1 MKVAIIGGSG
11 RMGQWFARLLIKEG
25 REVVITGRNQ
35 KKLVA
40 VGKQL
45 GVEVATN
52 TEAVKDADV
61 ILLSVP
67 IDNLEE
73 VVKQISP
80 HIQPKQVIVD
90 ITSIKVFPVEVM
102 HKYLKSGLILGMHP
116 MFGPGAN
123 DIANQNFVLTPTSDD
138 EQVLA
143 EKVRGYLESKGAR
156 VTLMTPEEHDTMVAI
171 TLGLSH
177 FIAIT
182 SADALLS
189 LDKSGKMGLMGG
201 STYRLLRV
209 LIESVLSEDP
219 ELYASLQMSL
229 PGIAEIEKLF
239 QKSAWKW
246 AEVVASKDRQKF
258 VDGMNALKDKLNQLD
273 PDFGKS
279 YEKMYKIVEGL

>member
-11 RMGQWFARLLIKEG
+11 KMGQWFARLLMEEG

-35 KKLVA
+35 KKLLA

-45 GVEVATN
+45 GAEVATN

-90 ITSIKVFPVEVM
+90 ITSVKVFPVEVM
-102 HKYLKSGLILGMHP
+102 HKYIKNGLILGTHP

-123 DIANQNFVLTPTSDD
+123 NIGNQNFVLTPTSDD
-138 EQVLA
+138 EQKLA
-143 EKVRGYLESKGAR
+143 EKVSVYLEDRGAR
-156 VTLMTPEEHDTMVAI
+156 VTLMTPEEHDEMVAI

-177 FIAIT
+177 FIAIA
-182 SADALLS
+182 SADALLN
-189 LDKSGKMGLMGG
+189 LDKSGKMRLVGG

-219 ELYASLQMSL
+219 EFYASLQMKL

-239 QKSAWKW
+239 QRSAQKW
-246 AEVVASKDRQKF
+246 AEVVAGKDRQKF

-279 YEKMYKIVEGL
+279 YEKMYRIVEGL

>member
-25 REVVITGRNQ
+25 REVVITGRNH

-40 VGKQL
+40 VGKRL

-102 HKYLKSGLILGMHP
+102 HKYLKSGLILGTHP

>member
-25 REVVITGRNQ
+25 REVVITGRNH

>member
-1 MKVAIIGGSG
+1 MKVAIVGGSG
-11 RMGQWFARLLIKEG
+11 KMGQWFARLLIKEG

-52 TEAVKDADV
+52 TEAVKNADV

-67 IDNLEE
+67 MDSFEE
-73 VVKQISP
+73 VVTQISP

-102 HKYLKSGLILGMHP
+102 HKYIKNGLILGMHP

-123 DIANQNFVLTPTSDD
+123 DIANQNFVLTPTSG
-138 EQVLA
+138 EESAMA
-143 EKVRGYLESKGAR
+143 EKVRGCLEDRGAR
-156 VTLMTPEEHDTMVAI
+156 VTVMTPEEHDEMVAI

-189 LDKSGKMGLMGG
+189 LDKPGKMGLVGG

-229 PGIAEIEKLF
+229 PGVAEIERLF
-239 QKSAWKW
+239 QRSARKW
-246 AEVVASKDRQKF
+246 AEVVAGKDRQKF
-258 VDGMNALKDKLNQLD
+258 MDGMNALKDKLNQLD

-279 YEKMYKIVEGL
+279 YEKMYKIIE

>member
-11 RMGQWFARLLIKEG
+11 KMGQWFARLLVKEG

-40 VGKQL
+40 VGRQL
-45 GVEVATN
+45 GAEVATN
-52 TEAVKDADV
+52 TEAAKNADV

-67 IDNLEE
+67 IDNFEE

-102 HKYLKSGLILGMHP
+102 HRYIKSGLVLAIHP

-123 DIANQNFVLTPTSDD
+123 DIANQNFVLTPTNDD
-138 EQVLA
+138 EQKLA
-143 EKVRGYLESKGAR
+143 EKVRGYLEDRGAR
-156 VTLMTPEEHDTMVAI
+156 VTLMTPKEHDEMVAI

-189 LDKSGKMGLMGG
+189 LDKPGKMGLVGG

-219 ELYASLQMSL
+219 ELYASLQMKL
-229 PGIAEIEKLF
+229 PGVAEVERLF
-239 QKSAWKW
+239 QRSAQKW
-246 AEVVASKDRQKF
+246 AKVVASKDRQRF
-258 VDGMNALKDKLNQLD
+258 VDEMNALKDKLNQLD

-279 YEKMYKIVEGL
+279 YEKMYKIIESL